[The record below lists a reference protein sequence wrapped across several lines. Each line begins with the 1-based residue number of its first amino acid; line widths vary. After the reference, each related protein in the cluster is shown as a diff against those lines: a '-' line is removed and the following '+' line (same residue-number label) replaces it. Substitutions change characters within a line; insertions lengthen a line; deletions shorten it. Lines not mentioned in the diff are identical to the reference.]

1 MKKISFLMTSDTHAF
16 WLNRLTHPTAN
27 LFNTAGTI
35 EAVRQQ
41 RQHPV
46 VTIDLGDFIQGSSFA
61 TYCSQEVKDGSC
73 FARAMNALNYD
84 FQIIGNHEFNYGP
97 DYRDSILTKLDSQI
111 LLSNIV
117 READGQPFIGQP
129 YQIIEREGV
138 KIGVIGVTTHYIP
151 HWELPKHYEGLIF
164 LDACE
169 TTKKYV
175 AELRPLVDVVVV
187 AYHGGFESDLETFSP
202 LEEWTGENQGAKMLQ
217 EIEGIDVLLTGHQHR
232 VINQQVKNTWTV
244 QPGHAG
250 EFVAEVILELDEQHQ
265 IIHREGYLH
274 ETAQYPALDKLRPQ
288 LEPQLSNGQAWLETV
303 LGHAPIVQPTH
314 DIFLARVNGHPF
326 LELLNQVQLQVTG
339 ADFSGIALVNEHFAD
354 FQGDI
359 TNEILLKAYPY
370 YNLITKIKLTG
381 QEIYEVMEYNL
392 EYFELDANGQMI
404 VNPEYI
410 SPKPRHYNYDIYS
423 GFKTIVD
430 VSKPKGQRVIE
441 LIDERTNQP
450 LEKERIYQLAVTQY
464 RAVGGGDYT
473 MLTQD
478 KIVEITQYDIAS
490 ELVKALNTFDEKKW
504 ATINQHFQHV
514 EWLNQTK
521 MNTDEV

>member
-1 MKKISFLMTSDTHAF
+1 MKTISFLMTSDTHGF
-16 WLNRLTHPTAN
+16 WLNRLTHPTAT

-35 EAVRQQ
+35 ESIREKS
-41 RQHPV
+41 QHPV
-46 VTIDLGDFIQGSSFA
+46 VAIDLGDFIQGSSFA

-84 FQIIGNHEFNYGP
+84 FQIIGNHEFNYGQE
-97 DYRDSILTKLDSQI
+97 YRDSVLKELDAQI

-117 READGQPFIGQP
+117 RDSDGQPFIGQP
-129 YQIIEREGV
+129 YQIIERDGI

-151 HWELPKHYEGLIF
+151 HWELPKHYEGLMF
-164 LDACE
+164 LDAFE

-175 AELRPLVDVVVV
+175 KELRPLVDILVV
-187 AYHGGFESDLETFSP
+187 AYHGGFESELETFLP
-202 LEEWTGENQGAKMLQ
+202 LEELTGENQGAKMLQ

-232 VINQQVKNTWTV
+232 AINQQVKDAWTV

-250 EFVAEVILELDEQHQ
+250 EYVAEVILELDEGNQ
-265 IIHREGYLH
+265 IIRREGFLH
-274 ETAQYPALDKLRPQ
+274 ETSQYPALEALRPQ
-288 LEPQLSNGQAWLETV
+288 LEPQLSKGKAWLETV
-303 LGHAPIVQPTH
+303 LGQAPIEQPTC
-314 DIFLARVNGHPF
+314 DIFIARVNGHPF
-326 LELLNQVQLQVTG
+326 LELLNQVQLKVTG
-339 ADFSGIALVNEHFAD
+339 ADFSGIALVNEHFVD

-370 YNLITKIKLTG
+370 YNLITKVQLTG

-392 EYFELDANGQMI
+392 EYFELDATGQMI

-423 GFKTIVD
+423 GFKTIAD
-430 VSKPKGQRVIE
+430 ASKPKGQRIIQ

-450 LEKERIYQLAVTQY
+450 LEKDRVYQLAISQY

-473 MLTQD
+473 MFTKE
-478 KIVEITQYDIAS
+478 KIVEITQFDIAS
-490 ELVKALNTFDEKKW
+490 ELVKDLNTFDEKMW
-504 ATINQHFQHV
+504 GQINTHYRHI
-514 EWLNQTK
+514 EWLNQANIK
-521 MNTDEV
+521 TDEV